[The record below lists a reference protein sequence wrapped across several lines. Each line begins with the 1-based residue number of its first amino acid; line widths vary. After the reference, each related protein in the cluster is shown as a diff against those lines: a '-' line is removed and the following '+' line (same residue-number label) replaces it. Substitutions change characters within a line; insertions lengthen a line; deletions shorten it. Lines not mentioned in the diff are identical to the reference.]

1 MSNPDEIL
9 IGDLA
14 FNVRSLDLRDGLGSR
29 IALRNK
35 SSEVLA
41 ALAVRRGEI
50 VSKADIMASVWPGVE
65 VTDESLT
72 QCISDIRRAIGD
84 KEQSFLQTHIGKGYS
99 LAQTASIGNPGSRSL
114 VSSLSFGI
122 VVLVASIVGWT
133 FTTDPAPEEPVVE
146 PHDERTRVAV
156 LAFDDLSP
164 GADNGYLSDGISEG
178 IITELAR
185 YPELAVVARNTSFSF
200 RGNPTDITEIAEKL
214 DADFVV
220 EGSMQKSGNR
230 IKVTVQLINGWDG
243 THRWAHEF
251 DREFGDYFDIQSEIV
266 LGVASHLGRELAWFE
281 PETGGSKKATALNL
295 YLRGNREF
303 WKQGKAAKEAA
314 RRLYLEA
321 IKADPEAPYGY
332 IGMSLIIYS
341 EIPNRDFYRG
351 MSGAK
356 LLKQGIS
363 YAEKALALAPDY
375 YASHI
380 ARGDMHDRAGEHEQA
395 IIRYQ
400 HAAKLNPSSADAMVL
415 SAEPLLFLG
424 REDEAI
430 AMLQRAID
438 INPIPPEWY
447 YKSMSFALWAKGK
460 CEEAVKWSK
469 KRSRYRPSDLRHLM
483 VAQACAGELDGAK
496 ETAGRHMRTVPGY
509 TVSTYRQ
516 RNSISFKHNPQLL
529 DRFLADLAK
538 AGLPEG

>member
-1 MSNPDEIL
+1 MSNPDEIY
-9 IGDLA
+9 IGELA

-29 IALRNK
+29 VALRNK

-50 VSKADIMASVWPGVE
+50 VSKADIMAAVWSDVA
-65 VTDESLT
+65 VSDESLT
-72 QCISDIRRAIGD
+72 QCIADIRRAIGD
-84 KEQSFLQTHIGKGYS
+84 KEQTFLLTHIGKGYS
-99 LAQTASIGNPGSRSL
+99 LALTASNADPGSHRQVPSAL
-114 VSSLSFGI
+114 FGI
-122 VVLVASIVGWT
+122 VLLVASITGWI
-133 FTTDPAPEEPVVE
+133 FIADHAPEESLAMPR
-146 PHDERTRVAV
+146 DERTRVAV

-200 RGNPTDITEIAEKL
+200 RGHATDITEIAQEL

-230 IKVTVQLINGWDG
+230 VKVTVQLINGWDG

-251 DREFGDYFDIQSEIV
+251 DRELGDYFDMQSEIV

-281 PETGGSKKATALNL
+281 PETGGPKKATALNL

-314 RRLYLEA
+314 RKLYLDS
-321 IKADPEAPYGY
+321 IRADPQAPYGY
-332 IGMSLIIYS
+332 IGMSLVIYS
-341 EIPNRDFYRG
+341 EIPNRDIYQG
-351 MSGAK
+351 MIREK

-363 YAEKALALAPDY
+363 YADKALALAPEY

-395 IIRYQ
+395 IMRYQ

-430 AMLQRAID
+430 ATLQRAID

-469 KRSRYRPSDLRHLM
+469 RRARYNPSDLRHLM
-483 VAQACAGELDGAK
+483 VAQACAGDLKGAK

-509 TVSTYRQ
+509 TVRTYQQ
-516 RNSISFKHNPQLL
+516 RNSISFKNNPQLL